1 MNTRQAEIIY
11 QQWQQNNNDYQVRW
25 LDFVEIIVR
34 EFNMDEYTVI
44 NELQKQRWFEW
55 QSL

>member
-44 NELQKQRWFEW
+44 TELQKQRWFEW

>member
-34 EFNMDEYTVI
+34 EFKMDEYTVM